1 VQYCCDGYV
10 KLLQDYAVK
19 ISMSQNGDPRENEL
33 AERVNGVLKTELLE
47 EVFANFYKA

>member
-1 VQYCCDGYV
+1 
-10 KLLQDYAVK
+10 
-19 ISMSQNGDPRENEL
+19 MSQNGDPRENEL